1 MHMMSACSLAL
12 RPLARSHQLGR
23 LSCVLQRA
31 GHRVRLPGARTLFS
45 ETGLWEKDYRAET
58 RRKVEQWW
66 HPRIMEQWRTDLP
79 QEGRK
84 KFYVLSMF
92 PYPSGTLHM
101 GHVRVYTISD
111 ALGHFQ
117 RMRGHEKPV
126 PSFERSVSVRK
137 RLLLW
142 PRRLDFPSFGRR
154 CPSWLLSM
162 GFLSG

>member
-23 LSCVLQRA
+23 LSCVLQSA
-31 GHRVRLPGARTLFS
+31 GHRVRFPGARTLFS

-66 HPRIMEQWRTDLP
+66 HPRIMEQWRSDLP

-92 PYPSGTLHM
+92 PYPSGRLHM

-117 RMRGHEKPV
+117 RMRGHE
-126 PSFERSVSVRK
+126 
-137 RLLLW
+137 LLW
-142 PRRLDFPSFGRR
+142 PRRLDFPSFGRS